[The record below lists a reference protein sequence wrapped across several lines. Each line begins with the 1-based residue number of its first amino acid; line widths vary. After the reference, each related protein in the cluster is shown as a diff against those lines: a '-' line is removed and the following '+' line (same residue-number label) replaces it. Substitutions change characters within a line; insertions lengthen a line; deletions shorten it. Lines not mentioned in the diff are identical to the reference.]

1 MDINIKPIALTMGDP
16 SGISSEIVFKSWFQR
31 KHKSIPPFF
40 LIDDVY
46 RLSVILKKMKK
57 KIPIKKISDV
67 NDVNQLF
74 KSCLPV
80 LQIDAQVN
88 AKLGQP
94 HFSHCKHVLESIN
107 KSVDL
112 ACDQKVRAI
121 VTNPVCKKMLIK
133 YGFKYKGQT
142 EYISKLVSKK
152 FKRKYD
158 ELMIL
163 STTCNLKKTNLIV
176 GLVTTHIPIR
186 DVSKNLTKEVII
198 KKANSFY
205 NSLRDIWK
213 INNPVIGVCG
223 LNPHGG
229 EDGLLGSEEKKH
241 IIPAI
246 KFLKKKQIRI
256 EGPLSPDS
264 TFTNFN
270 ITKFDG
276 ILCMYHDQAL
286 IPVKTIDFYNSVN
299 ITGGLPILRVSPDH
313 GPAFDISNKFIAKN
327 YSLIAA
333 LKLVKNY
340 S

>member
-16 SGISSEIVFKSWFQR
+16 SGISSEIVFKSWVQR
-31 KHKSIPPFF
+31 KQKNIPPFF
-40 LIDDVY
+40 LIDDIY

-57 KIPIKKISDV
+57 RIAIKQVSDV
-67 NDVNQLF
+67 NDVNQMF
-74 KSCLPV
+74 ESCLPV
-80 LQIDAQVN
+80 LQIDAKVD

-94 HFSHCKHVLESIN
+94 QFSHYKHVLESIN
-107 KSVDL
+107 KSVEL
-112 ACDQKVRAI
+112 ACDQKVGAI
-121 VTNPVCKKMLIK
+121 ITNPVCKKMLQK
-133 YGFKYKGQT
+133 YGFKHKGQT
-142 EYISKLVSKK
+142 EYISELVSKK
-152 FKRKYD
+152 FKKKYD

-163 STTCNLKKTNLIV
+163 STTCNLIKKNLIV
-176 GLVTTHIPIR
+176 GLVTTHIPIS
-186 DVSKNLTKEVII
+186 DVSKSLTKEVVI
-198 KKANSFY
+198 KKAYSFY
-205 NSLRDIWK
+205 NSLKDIWK

-229 EDGLLGSEEKKH
+229 EDGLLGFEEEKY

-246 KFLKKKQIRI
+246 KFLKKKKIRI

-264 TFTNFN
+264 TFTDFN

-299 ITGGLPILRVSPDH
+299 ITGGLPILRASPDH

-333 LKLVKNY
+333 LKFVETY